1 LLRATTVLFVFERIG
16 KVGGQFLL
24 AAHFAERSKRRTMS
38 NKKSYLSRRQLLKLA
53 GISAAG
59 ATLAAC
65 GGAAPAATNAPKA
78 DVAPTTAPA
87 ASAATATSAPAAA
100 GAAPTPPPAPTITP
114 VPMIP
119 QPEGSLKLT
128 FWYGLGG
135 NLGNVVRQTVNKFN
149 QSQKQYY
156 VEAVFQASYD
166 DTINKINTALA
177 GGELPNIAQ
186 VFDAGTQRMIDSKRI
201 IPVQDLLE
209 RDGNAK
215 AFMDDLEPA
224 VRSYYT
230 VAGKMYSMPFNS
242 STAMT
247 YFNRKMIADA
257 GLDASKQIWTYDEL
271 LDAAAK
277 TTKKDGDKI
286 AVAGIA
292 FNPSSWFFEQQMAVH
307 KALMG
312 EPENGR
318 KERASK
324 YAFNNETGQKWLEM
338 LKASLDAGSGV
349 NYASGNPQ
357 AAFVSGQAAFHFDSI
372 ASLRGIA
379 ASAEKNGIDVGVAFM
394 PRRAGAQTGRTII
407 GGASLWLPETGTPE
421 QQAGAWA
428 FLKFATQTDTQGWWS
443 ANTGYYPVT
452 RSSYDTADMKEGLKK
467 YPQFQVAIDQIR
479 SAPEDVFNSG
489 VISGTFVPMRQE
501 VQKAMDAFWSGKTAS
516 VSDALDAALTKA
528 NEQLE
533 EYNATV
539 KA

>member
-1 LLRATTVLFVFERIG
+1 MT
-16 KVGGQFLL
+16 
-24 AAHFAERSKRRTMS
+24 
-38 NKKSYLSRRQLLKLA
+38 RRQLLRLA
-53 GISAAG
+53 GMTAG
-59 ATLAAC
+59 AATLAAC
-65 GGAAPAATNAPKA
+65 GGAAASPTSAPSSASSGSNAA
-78 DVAPTTAPA
+78 APTTAPA
-87 ASAATATSAPAAA
+87 AAPTQAPAATAAS

-114 VPMIP
+114 VPMIE
-119 QPEGSLKLT
+119 QPAGSLKLT

-135 NLGNVVRQTVNKFN
+135 QLGNVVRQTVNKFN
-149 QSQKQYY
+149 QSQSKYY

-186 VFDAGTQRMIDSKRI
+186 VFDAGQQRMIDSKRI

-209 RDGNAK
+209 KEGNAK

-247 YFNRKMIADA
+247 YFNKKMLTAA
-257 GLDASKQIWTYDEL
+257 GLDATKTIWTYDEL
-271 LDAAAK
+271 REAAGK
-277 TTKKDGDKI
+277 TTKKEGDKI
-286 AVAGIA
+286 SVAGVA
-292 FNPSSWFFEQQMAVH
+292 FNPSSWFFEQQMSVH
-307 KALMG
+307 KQLMG
-312 EPENGR
+312 EPNNGR
-318 KERASK
+318 TERATRYS
-324 YAFNNETGQKWLEM
+324 FNNETGQKWLEF
-338 LKASLDAGSGV
+338 LKSLLDDGSGV
-349 NYASGNPQ
+349 NYASGSPQ

-372 ASLRGIA
+372 ASLRGIS
-379 ASAEKNGIDVGVAFM
+379 ASATKNGIELGVAYM
-394 PRRAGAQTGRTII
+394 PRRAGAEVGRTII
-407 GGASLWLPETGTPE
+407 GGASLWLLDTGTPE
-421 QQAGAWA
+421 QQAGAWE

-452 RSSYDTADMKEGLKK
+452 RSSYDTADMKEGLSK

-479 SAPEDVFNSG
+479 SAPEDTFNSG

-501 VQKAMDAFWSGKTAS
+501 VQKGMDAFWSGKTGSAK
-516 VSDALDAALTKA
+516 DALEAAQIKA

-539 KA
+539 K